1 MFRILFISSWTLIYI
16 IVSSIV
22 YNQICRF
29 MPHDLSSIKLNAFI
43 LNCTSFV
50 GFLKEANLNNKNS
63 SNAKWLPFSSVFY
76 IILLRNIFFLPI
88 VFLSLRLG
96 YCEPTNLVI
105 ASNTR
110 RIWAR
115 YLHSNY
121 SYIEYY
127 SLLCIIRTFISC
139 CI

>member
-1 MFRILFISSWTLIYI
+1 
-16 IVSSIV
+16 
-22 YNQICRF
+22 

-50 GFLKEANLNNKNS
+50 GFLKEANLINKNS

-76 IILLRNIFFLPI
+76 IILLRNMFFYPI

-105 ASNTR
+105 ASNSR
-110 RIWAR
+110 RI
-115 YLHSNY
+115 
-121 SYIEYY
+121 
-127 SLLCIIRTFISC
+127 
-139 CI
+139 